1 MDMNSIVKS
10 VQGQDEEKVGFSL
23 KLPISLKEELQSF
36 CEEKSIS
43 MNSLIVATLQ
53 SLLNDECGKELKSM
67 KRLLLSYRESINK
80 ELGVITD
87 AFDKNNASP
96 EMDQEYDGLLNTL
109 ALINKTLG
117 V

>member
-1 MDMNSIVKS
+1 MDKNSIVKS

-43 MNSLIVATLQ
+43 MNALIVATLN
-53 SLLNDECGKELKSM
+53 SLMNDDCGNEIKSM
-67 KRLLLSYRESINK
+67 KRLLLSYRDNLINRVTLISNAFEK
-80 ELGVITD
+80 DD
-87 AFDKNNASP
+87 ASL
-96 EMDQEYDGLLNTL
+96 ETHQEYDGLLSTL
-109 ALINKTLG
+109 ETIDKILG